1 MRALRF
7 ALLALSRDWRSGE
20 LAVLLAALLVAV
32 TALTGVGFFT
42 DRIAQA
48 VQQRAA
54 EVLAADLRLNSTKAP
69 DTVYEAF
76 AAENDIQTARTVSF
90 PSVVFFGE
98 ESSIAAVRATSPGYP
113 LRGRLKISDAPFEP
127 ARETDALPGRG
138 EAWLDSRLL
147 ARLGAGIGERVN
159 VGASSFVVTQVLD
172 YRPDQGSAFVDL
184 APSLLIPLADLEATE
199 LLGPGSRA
207 TYSVLFAGTPAAVR
221 AFKSLLAE
229 RKQEG
234 ERLVDVSEESPQIQ
248 SSSNRA
254 GRFLNL
260 SAMITVLLAAVA
272 VAMAAR
278 RYTQRHLDNVA
289 VMKCLGA
296 SQRLVLQVTSIE
308 LALIALIAA
317 VLGSALG
324 YVAQEALT
332 WLLGD
337 LVRADLPPPT
347 LAPAILGTATSLA
360 ILVGFALPPMLQLK
374 RVPPARVLRRNL
386 EPPPL
391 RYSVSYGL
399 AVAALLGVLFWLVRD
414 ARLVAYV
421 AAGIAVTLAV
431 LYGAGFLLVKLA
443 GRLRGAVGVAW
454 RYGLANLARR
464 GRESVVQVVAFGLG
478 LMVLLLLGV
487 VRNDLLEDW
496 RASLPENTP
505 NFFMINIPA
514 DQLAEFGEFV
524 TGRGL
529 PEPQLFPM
537 IRARMTA
544 INGRP
549 IDELR
554 PASDRG
560 RGFAEREQNL
570 SWAKDLQVDNQ
581 IVAGRWWRED
591 DFGKPLVSVSTDYEE
606 ELGLKLGDRLRFDV
620 AGETLEAEIASFR
633 EVQWDSFRPNFFLV
647 FAPGTLDGLAGTWL
661 TSMKLDGEQRKLLV
675 DLVGRFPS
683 VSVFDIDAILA
694 QVRDVIDRASLAVQY
709 VFLFTLAAGIT
720 VLLAAIQA
728 TRDERRY
735 ESAML
740 RTLGARRRVV
750 LAGVASEFT
759 ALGML
764 AGVLAAIGATVAGWL
779 LATEVFDLEYTI
791 DPWVWVIGLVAGA
804 VIVGG
809 AGTFAARNVINHPP
823 ISTLREG

>member
-69 DTVYEAF
+69 DAAYEAF

-147 ARLGAGIGERVN
+147 ARLGAGVGERVN

-308 LALIALIAA
+308 LALIALIAT
-317 VLGSALG
+317 VFGSALG

-414 ARLVAYV
+414 AKLVAYV

-464 GRESVVQVVAFGLG
+464 GRESVVQVVAFGLS

-514 DQLAEFGEFV
+514 DELEEFGQFV
-524 TGRGL
+524 QGRGL
-529 PEPQLFPM
+529 PKPQLFPM

-544 INGRP
+544 INGRS
-549 IDELR
+549 IEELR

-560 RGFAEREQNL
+560 RAFAEREQNL
-570 SWAKDLQVDNQ
+570 SWAKDLQADNQ

-591 DFGKPLVSVSTDYEE
+591 DYGKPLVSVSTDYEE
-606 ELGLKLGDRLRFDV
+606 ELGLELGDKLHFDV

-675 DLVGRFPS
+675 DLVRRFPS

>member
-7 ALLALSRDWRSGE
+7 ALLALFRDWRSGE

-32 TALTGVGFFT
+32 TAQTGVGFFT

-48 VQQRAA
+48 VGQRAA
-54 EVLAADLRLNSTKAP
+54 EVIAADLRLNSTRSP
-69 DTVYEAF
+69 DAAYEAL
-76 AAENDIQTARTVSF
+76 AAANGIETARMVSF

-98 ESSIAAVRATSPGYP
+98 ESSISAVRAASAGYP
-113 LRGRLKISDAPFEP
+113 LRGRIKISDAPFEG

-147 ARLGAGIGERVN
+147 ARLGAGIGDRVSI
-159 VGASSFVVTQVLD
+159 GASSPLVTQVLD

-184 APSLLIPLADLEATE
+184 APSLLIPLADLEATQ

-207 TYSVLFAGTPAAVR
+207 THSMLFAGAPAAIR
-221 AFKSLLAE
+221 GFKPMLEE

-248 SSSNRA
+248 SSSDRA

-289 VMKCLGA
+289 VMKCMGA
-296 SQRLVLQVTSIE
+296 PQRLVLQVTIIE
-308 LALIALIAA
+308 LALIALIATL
-317 VLGSALG
+317 LGSLLG
-324 YVAQEALT
+324 YLAQESLA

-347 LAPAILGTATSLA
+347 AAPAILGGVTALA

-391 RYSVSYGL
+391 RYTLSYGL

-421 AAGIAVTLAV
+421 AAGIAVTLGV

-478 LMVLLLLGV
+478 LMVLLLLAV

-514 DQLAEFGEFV
+514 TELEAFAEFIE
-524 TGRGL
+524 GRGL
-529 PEPQLFPM
+529 PRPQVFPM

-549 IDELR
+549 IAGLR
-554 PASDRG
+554 PATDRG

-570 SWAKDLQVDNQ
+570 SWAEDLQADNE
-581 IVAGRWWRED
+581 IVAGRWWTAAD
-591 DFGKPLVSVSTDYEE
+591 HGKPLVSVSTDYEE

-620 AGETLEAEIASFR
+620 AGETLEVGIASFR

-661 TSMKLDGEQRKLLV
+661 TSMKLERERRGLLV
-675 DLVGRFPS
+675 DLVRRFPS

-779 LATEVFDLEYTI
+779 LASEVFDLEYTI

>member
-7 ALLALSRDWRSGE
+7 ALLALLRDWRSGE

-42 DRIAQA
+42 DRISQA
-48 VQQRAA
+48 VLQRAA
-54 EVLAADLRLNSTKAP
+54 EVIAADLRLSSTKSP
-69 DTVYEAF
+69 DASYEEL
-76 AAENDIQTARTVSF
+76 AAENGIQTARTVSF

-98 ESSIAAVRATSPGYP
+98 ESSITAVRAASPGYP
-113 LRGRLKISDAPFEP
+113 LRGRIKISDAPFEP

-147 ARLGAGIGERVN
+147 ARLGATIGERVSI
-159 VGASSFVVTQVLD
+159 GASSLLVTQVLD

-184 APSLLIPLADLEATE
+184 APSLLLPLADLEATQ
-199 LLGPGSRA
+199 LLGAGSRA

-221 AFKSLLAE
+221 EFKTLLVE

-248 SSSNRA
+248 SSTERA

-296 SQRLVLQVTSIE
+296 SQRLVLQVTIIE

-324 YVAQEALT
+324 YVAQEALA

-347 LAPAILGTATSLA
+347 AAPAILGAATSLA

-414 ARLVAYV
+414 AKLVVYV
-421 AAGIAVTLAV
+421 VIGISLTLAV

-514 DQLAEFGEFV
+514 GELAEFGQFV
-524 TGRGL
+524 EGRGL
-529 PEPQLFPM
+529 PRPQLFPM

-544 INGRP
+544 INGRA
-549 IDELR
+549 IEELR
-554 PASDRG
+554 PATDRG
-560 RGFAEREQNL
+560 RAFAEREQNL
-570 SWAKDLQVDNQ
+570 SWAEELQADNQ
-581 IVAGRWWRED
+581 IVAGRWWTGD
-591 DFGKPLVSVSTDYEE
+591 DRGKPLVSVSTDYEE
-606 ELGLKLGDRLRFDV
+606 ELGLKLGDKLRFDV
-620 AGETLEAEIASFR
+620 AGETLEAEITSFR

-661 TSMKLDGEQRKLLV
+661 TSMKLDTGQRKLLV
-675 DLVGRFPS
+675 DLVRRFPS

-694 QVRDVIDRASLAVQY
+694 QVRDVINRASIAVQY

-728 TRDERRY
+728 TRDQRRY

-750 LAGVASEFT
+750 LAGVASEFA

-764 AGVLAAIGATVAGWL
+764 SGVLAAIGATLAGWL

>member
-48 VQQRAA
+48 VQLRAA

-69 DTVYEAF
+69 DAAYEAF
-76 AAENDIQTARTVSF
+76 AAENDIRTARTVSF

-98 ESSIAAVRATSPGYP
+98 ESSLSAVRATSPGYP
-113 LRGRLKISDAPFEP
+113 LRGRIKISDAPFAP

-147 ARLGAGIGERVN
+147 ARLGAVIGDRVN
-159 VGASSFVVTQVLD
+159 VGASSFIVTQVLD

-221 AFKSLLAE
+221 AFKPLLAE

-234 ERLVDVSEESPQIQ
+234 ERLIDVSEESPQIQ

-317 VLGSALG
+317 IVGSALG
-324 YVAQEALT
+324 YLAQEALA
-332 WLLGD
+332 WLVGD

-347 LAPAILGTATSLA
+347 LAPAILGAATSLA

-414 ARLVAYV
+414 AKLVAYV

-478 LMVLLLLGV
+478 LMVLLLLAV

-514 DQLAEFGEFV
+514 DQLAEFGQFV
-524 TGRGL
+524 EDRGL
-529 PEPQLFPM
+529 PKPQLFPM

-549 IDELR
+549 IEELR

-570 SWAKDLQVDNQ
+570 SWAKDLQVDNE

-591 DFGKPLVSVSTDYEE
+591 DYGKPLVSVSTDYEE
-606 ELGLKLGDRLRFDV
+606 ELGLKLGDKLRFDV

-661 TSMKLDGEQRKLLV
+661 TSMKLDSEQRKLLV
-675 DLVGRFPS
+675 DLVRRFPS

-779 LATEVFDLEYTI
+779 LATEVFELEYTI

-809 AGTFAARNVINHPP
+809 AGTFAARKVINHPP

>member
-1 MRALRF
+1 LHF
-7 ALLALSRDWRSGE
+7 ASFRPRRS
-20 LAVLLAALLVAV
+20 
-32 TALTGVGFFT
+32 
-42 DRIAQA
+42 
-48 VQQRAA
+48 
-54 EVLAADLRLNSTKAP
+54 
-69 DTVYEAF
+69 
-76 AAENDIQTARTVSF
+76 
-90 PSVVFFGE
+90 
-98 ESSIAAVRATSPGYP
+98 
-113 LRGRLKISDAPFEP
+113 
-127 ARETDALPGRG
+127 
-138 EAWLDSRLL
+138 
-147 ARLGAGIGERVN
+147 
-159 VGASSFVVTQVLD
+159 
-172 YRPDQGSAFVDL
+172 QG
-184 APSLLIPLADLEATE
+184 
-199 LLGPGSRA
+199 
-207 TYSVLFAGTPAAVR
+207 
-221 AFKSLLAE
+221 
-229 RKQEG
+229 
-234 ERLVDVSEESPQIQ
+234 
-248 SSSNRA
+248 
-254 GRFLNL
+254 
-260 SAMITVLLAAVA
+260 
-272 VAMAAR
+272 
-278 RYTQRHLDNVA
+278 
-289 VMKCLGA
+289 
-296 SQRLVLQVTSIE
+296 LVLQVTIIE
-308 LALIALIAA
+308 LACIALIAA
-317 VLGSALG
+317 VLGSTLG
-324 YVAQEALT
+324 YLAQEALA

-347 LAPAILGTATSLA
+347 MAPAILGAATSLA

-399 AVAALLGVLFWLVRD
+399 AVTALLGVLFWLVRD
-414 ARLVAYV
+414 AKLVAFV
-421 AAGIAVTLAV
+421 AIGIAATLAV
-431 LYGAGFLLVKLA
+431 LYGAGFVLVKLA
-443 GRLRGAVGVAW
+443 GRMRGAVGVAW

-478 LMVLLLLGV
+478 LMVLLLLAV

-505 NFFMINIPA
+505 NFFMINLPA
-514 DQLAEFGEFV
+514 DELDAFTAFV
-524 TGRGL
+524 EDRGL
-529 PEPQLFPM
+529 PKPVLFPM
-537 IRARMTA
+537 IRARLTA
-544 INGRP
+544 INGLSSEEFRP
-549 IDELR
+549 T
-554 PASDRG
+554 SDRG

-570 SWAKDLQVDNQ
+570 SWAETLQEDNR
-581 IVAGRWWRED
+581 IVSGRWWTEADR
-591 DFGKPLVSVSTDYEE
+591 GKPLVSVSTDYEE

-620 AGETLEAEIASFR
+620 AGETIEVEIASFR

-647 FAPGTLDGLAGTWL
+647 FAPGALDGLAGTWL
-661 TSMKLDGEQRKLLV
+661 TSMRLDSGQRKLLV
-675 DLVGRFPS
+675 DLVRRFPS

-779 LATEVFDLEYTI
+779 LAREVFELEYTI
-791 DPWVWVIGLVAGA
+791 DPWVWLVGLFAGA

>member
-7 ALLALSRDWRSGE
+7 AFLALSRDWRSGE

-48 VQQRAA
+48 VDQRAA
-54 EVLAADLRLNSTKAP
+54 EVLAADLRLRAAQPLAP
-69 DTVYEAF
+69 EYEAL
-76 AAENDIQTARTVSF
+76 AAERGIGFARIVSL
-90 PSVVFFGE
+90 PSVVFYGE
-98 ESSIAAVRATSPGYP
+98 DSALTAIRAVGPGYP
-113 LRGRLKISDAPFEP
+113 LRGRLKIADEPFAP
-127 ARETDALPGRG
+127 ARETDGLPGPG
-138 EAWLDSRLL
+138 ETWLDSRLL
-147 ARLGAGIGERVN
+147 ARLGARIGDTVSI
-159 VGASSFVVTQVLD
+159 GAAAFRVTQVLD

-184 APSLLIPLADLEATE
+184 APSLLIPLADLPATA

-207 TYSVLFAGTPAAVR
+207 TYSLLFAGRPAEIR
-221 AFKSLLAE
+221 EFRELLAE
-229 RKQEG
+229 RKAEG
-234 ERLVDVSEESPQIQ
+234 ERLVGIDEESPQVQ
-248 SSSNRA
+248 SSTRRA

-289 VMKCLGA
+289 LMKCMGA
-296 SQRLVLQVTSIE
+296 SQRLVLQVTVIE

-317 VLGSALG
+317 LAGAGLGWL
-324 YVAQEALT
+324 AQDLLT
-332 WLLGD
+332 RLLGD
-337 LVRADLPPPT
+337 LVAVDLPPPT
-347 LAPAILGTATSLA
+347 LAPALLGGATALA

-391 RYSVSYGL
+391 RYSIAYGL
-399 AVAALLGVLFWLVRD
+399 AIATLVAVLYWLVHD
-414 ARLVAYV
+414 AKLVGIV
-421 AAGIAVTLAV
+421 AAGIAITLAV
-431 LYGAGFLLVKLA
+431 LYGAGFLLVRLA

-454 RYGLANLARR
+454 RYGVANLARR

-478 LMVLLLLGV
+478 LMVLLLLAV
-487 VRNDLLEDW
+487 VRNDLLQDW
-496 RASLPENTP
+496 RASLPADTP

-514 DQLAEFGEFV
+514 AERAEFVRFV
-524 TGRGL
+524 EERGH
-529 PEPQLFPM
+529 PAPVLFPM
-537 IRARMTA
+537 IRARMTT
-544 INGRP
+544 INGTP
-549 IDELR
+549 IDELGLE
-554 PASDRG
+554 ADRAQ
-560 RGFAEREQNL
+560 GFAEREQNL
-570 SWAKDLQVDNQ
+570 SWAETPQLDNR
-581 IVAGRWWRED
+581 IVAGRWWNEADR
-591 DFGKPLVSVSTDYEE
+591 GKNYLSVASEYQE
-606 ELGLKLGDRLRFDV
+606 ELGLELGDRLAFDV
-620 AGETLEAEIASFR
+620 AGETIEAEVLSFR
-633 EVQWDSFRPNFFLV
+633 EVEWDTFRPNFFLV
-647 FAPGTLDGLAGTWL
+647 FSPGTLDGLEGTWL
-661 TSMKLDGEQRKLLV
+661 TSMKLGLEERKMLA
-675 DLVGRFPS
+675 DLVRRFPS

-694 QVRDVIDRASLAVQY
+694 QVRDVINRASLAVQY
-709 VFLFTLAAGIT
+709 VFLFTLAAGLT
-720 VLLAAIQA
+720 VLLAAIQS

-764 AGVLAAIGATVAGWL
+764 AGVLAAIGATLAGWL
-779 LATEVFDLEYTI
+779 LAREVFDLEYTI
-791 DPWVWVIGLVAGA
+791 DPWVWVIGLAAGA

-809 AGTFAARNVINHPP
+809 AGTLAARGVVNHPP